1 MSRVLSAVWVRLE
14 SSRQLSMVGQAVN
27 ALVGSHQR
35 ILGASNERR
44 NVEPLWN
51 IPTRSI
57 DRVKNRP
64 KGVRRS

>member
-1 MSRVLSAVWVRLE
+1 
-14 SSRQLSMVGQAVN
+14 MVGQAVN